1 MILTTKGRYA
11 TMAVVDMAQNGN
23 GLPVSLLSISERQK
37 ISLSYLEQIF
47 SKLRKA
53 GIVESVKGPGGGYIL
68 NQEKNITIGDII
80 KATGEQV
87 KMTRCGNKKSCMNVK
102 DDCKTHKCT
111 THNLWKGL
119 ENTINTYFGSISL
132 QDVVKGNL

>member
-11 TMAVVDMAQNGN
+11 TMAVIDMIENSGDK
-23 GLPVSLLSISERQK
+23 PVSLLSISERQN

-53 GIVESVKGPGGGYIL
+53 KIVESFKGPGGGYIL
-68 NQEKNITIGDII
+68 NQNKNITIADII

-87 KMTRCGNKKSCMNVK
+87 KITRCGNKKSCMHGNAK
-102 DDCKTHKCT
+102 CK
-111 THNLWKGL
+111 THNLWSGL
-119 ENTINTYFGSISL
+119 EDAINSYFQSITVE
-132 QDVVKGNL
+132 DVIFGTKFN